1 MISKTKTHIDADKI
15 GELLAHA
22 FGGDVK
28 AIEITELNEG
38 LFNAL
43 YSLRLSK
50 PVLELEEIILKLGV
64 QDGKHILH
72 YEKEIQKTELYVYR
86 LLPGIG
92 VPAPKILYADSS
104 HTLINCDYF
113 FMEKLTGDTWEHL
126 KAHITP
132 ENEADLQREL
142 GEYTAKLHSVKGDY
156 FGYIKEDE
164 SYHYPSWREAFHAFI
179 DRMVEDGIRD
189 GVKLPYDA
197 VYAALDPCWHLLD
210 EVKTPSLVNF
220 DMWSKNILL
229 KKENGI
235 YHIDGIIDHERAFY
249 GDPVAEFISSQTICG
264 KIEDAIYFRE
274 GYEKVHPFVFGENE
288 KIRLKMYWVY
298 VALLIGVEIYRYE
311 LEDREE
317 TMRRHS
323 DMLLQ
328 ALEALK

>member
-28 AIEITELNEG
+28 TIEITELNEG

-50 PVLELEEIILKLGV
+50 PVWGLEEIILKLGV

-92 VPAPKILYADSS
+92 VPSPKILYADSS

-126 KAHITP
+126 KEHITP
-132 ENEADLQREL
+132 ENEADLEREL

-156 FGYIKEDE
+156 FKMEE
-164 SYHYPSWREAFHAFI
+164 
-179 DRMVEDGIRD
+179 
-189 GVKLPYDA
+189 
-197 VYAALDPCWHLLD
+197 
-210 EVKTPSLVNF
+210 
-220 DMWSKNILL
+220 
-229 KKENGI
+229 
-235 YHIDGIIDHERAFY
+235 
-249 GDPVAEFISSQTICG
+249 
-264 KIEDAIYFRE
+264 AIYFRE
-274 GYEKVHPFVFGENE
+274 GYEKIRPFVFGENE

-298 VALLIGVEIYRYE
+298 VALMIGVEIYRYE

-317 TMRRHS
+317 TTRRHS